1 MLFDCRFMVHTV
13 LQEVLEVCNGTKAQF
28 GFWSLC
34 ADQSEDIVGQHVRVR
49 I

>member
-1 MLFDCRFMVHTV
+1 MTRTV
-13 LQEVLEVCNGTKAQF
+13 LQEVLKIGDGTKAQF

-34 ADQSEDIVGQHVRVR
+34 ADQSEDIVGQHVGVG